1 MSHVRPFAGIVVA
14 RCWIWLARSR
24 HRTHTH
30 THKTIC
36 TPCAVMHS
44 HTQCAHN
51 DHHRWQRIHCECET
65 FPCWNGMVNTY
76 MISPDYIHRPCTAFY
91 SCWPS
96 PWLGWWFSCLIL
108 CLPHYFA
115 PSMNDFPVSHT
126 SMATTYTTNEVMKMI
141 STAAN
146 YISLSNIEDYRGTN
160 THSA

>member
-30 THKTIC
+30 ARTKQYVRRVRLCTHTHSVHTTIIIVDNEFI
-36 TPCAVMHS
+36 ASARLFHV
-44 HTQCAHN
+44 
-51 DHHRWQRIHCECET
+51 
-65 FPCWNGMVNTY
+65 WNGMVNTY

-146 YISLSNIEDYRGTN
+146 
-160 THSA
+160 